1 MAIISCFWK
10 SICFAAHVCQKRKD
24 KHIKT
29 FFLCCIMRNLQQ
41 NLNIISQPHI
51 SRPSPTPQ
59 FCLASLHHS
68 PFVAAIFTKGG
79 GGGGATVGFELRG
92 AFTLCMVLISTLSPL
107 FLYFPYNSVPCFESK
122 KYHPTP

>member
-79 GGGGATVGFELRG
+79 GGGGSDSGFRTKGCVYIMHGSNKYLIPSI
-92 AFTLCMVLISTLSPL
+92 FVFPLQLCPL
-107 FLYFPYNSVPCFESK
+107 F
-122 KYHPTP
+122 